1 MELSKP
7 KKPWDVL
14 ASQFLVKK
22 IAHFKFVKPNHIT
35 FIRLIF
41 ASSCVLM
48 LSQAEFIYG
57 SFLFMIAN
65 LMDHLDGEFA
75 RFTQTKS
82 EFGHWFDLATDGF
95 TIVGFFIALG
105 IGFYETQ
112 GIFPVVS
119 GLISG
124 IAILFIFI
132 IRNKIEQAHGKKEV
146 QQKSF
151 YGFES
156 EDILYLVPLLALTDT
171 LIYFLYL
178 SLIGSPI
185 GAIITYM
192 ICKKL

>member
-1 MELSKP
+1 MDLSKP

-14 ASQFLVKK
+14 ASQFLVRK
-22 IAHFKFVKPNHIT
+22 IAHFKFIRPNHIT

-41 ASSCVLM
+41 ALLCVLM
-48 LSQAEFIYG
+48 LSQGEFIYG

-124 IAILFIFI
+124 TAILFIFI

-151 YGFES
+151 CGFES

-185 GAIITYM
+185 GVIITYM
-192 ICKKL
+192 IYKKL